1 MALTDVD
8 HERAVIFSL
17 GLLLLPLARFLGG
30 RLELFFGQ
38 RALLFAHR
46 REWLDLPLNERH
58 HASGEKR
65 WDGEHETHEE
75 AGGEAGHMLE
85 HGVVLNRLLDRLEHV
100 ALAVDHDPLLQ
111 HAFEARLTRAVPGPK
126 ALECE
131 LHGVVVELG
140 VHLLLHSFG
149 AHEPVDRVL
158 KIGDRD
164 AWHFFVP
171 GAVAVVPVLGGL
183 GGLGGRENA
192 VLVLQLVMVLLYLLL
207 SVAQLLGLG
216 VPEPIARD

>member
-1 MALTDVD
+1 MSLTDVN

-85 HGVVLNRLLDRLEHV
+85 HRVVLNRLLDGLEHV

-111 HAFEARLTRAVPGPK
+111 YTLKARLARAVPGPE
-126 ALECE
+126 ALKRE
-131 LHGVVVELG
+131 LHGVVVQLR
-140 VHLLLHSFG
+140 VYLLLHSFG

-158 KIGDRD
+158 QVGNRD

-171 GAVAVVPVLGGL
+171 VAVAVALALALAVVLTVL
-183 GGLGGRENA
+183 GGLGGREIA
-192 VLVLQLVMVLLYLLL
+192 IRVVELVIV
-207 SVAQLLGLG
+207 
-216 VPEPIARD
+216 